1 MRLHSLRARIAFV
14 FVVMMLL
21 VQAGGYV
28 AINSVIDRNARKN
41 IKDQLLVAERVFRQV
56 LAGDGEKL
64 TQASSV
70 IASDFGFRQAVAT
83 RDDATVA
90 SALQNYGGR
99 INADV
104 VMLVGLDGKLIAT
117 QAGPAANHP
126 AFGFPSLIA
135 AAAASGQA
143 ASTGLINGHA
153 YDLVAVPV
161 KAPVAIAWVVMGF
174 VVDDKLAAEMAR
186 LTSLDVSFLHQR
198 ASGQWTVLATSRQ
211 QRSPA
216 VGKMRAAAAPSGT
229 GLSVIDDGAWSADD
243 SPYISRAVPI
253 ATTGAP
259 MIVLL
264 QRSKAEAMA
273 GVMHLHELLLSVTL
287 IGVLISVAGSLFIAR
302 SVTRPL
308 AVLSQ
313 FSQRI
318 ASGDYAEPLV
328 ETSKDEIGA
337 LAGSFNLMQQGIA
350 ERERR
355 ISELAFIDVLTG
367 LPNRAMFTDQL
378 GRALAVAGRAEHPVS
393 VMTMDL
399 DRFKYVNDAL
409 GHPGGDQLLCEVA
422 RRLELAL
429 PRETDLVARLGG
441 DEFAVMLPASDLAG
455 AKVVAA
461 RILKALEVPTVIEG
475 QLVDIGASIG
485 IVTYPRDGNDMDVLM
500 RHADIAMY
508 TAKRL
513 NSGYALYDEKHELNS
528 ALRLSLM
535 GELRQAVEHDQL
547 TLYYQPKV
555 DLATQRVKYV
565 EALVRWIHP
574 TRGFIAPDEFI
585 PFAEQTGYIKTI
597 SRWVANKAI
606 AQSALW
612 RAQGID
618 LAISVNVSARELIQ
632 STLPEIFGELLTRH
646 GVPAHAIWIE
656 VTESAIMDDP
666 NHAIETLDRLHAMGI
681 RISIDD
687 FGTGYSSLTYLK
699 RMPVDELK
707 IDKSFVMGM
716 STHKDDETIVRSTI
730 NLGHNM
736 GLKVVAEGVETEE
749 MLEQLRVLGCDLA
762 QGYHIS
768 RPLPPEKLETW
779 LQQWSGNAAVVAVAE
794 EATEAAVAAVAS
806 EAAVTADA
814 AVAAGV
820 AVAASTAVAAA
831 PAVTAVPA
839 NAVVVAGATVAA

>member
-1 MRLHSLRARIAFV
+1 MTMRLHSLRARIAFV
-14 FVVMMLL
+14 FVVMMLV
-21 VQAGGYV
+21 VQAAAYV
-28 AINSVIDRNARKN
+28 AINSVIDANARKN
-41 IKDQLLVAERVFRQV
+41 IKEQLSVAERVFRQV
-56 LAGDGEKL
+56 LAGDDEKL

-70 IASDFGFRQAVAT
+70 IASDFGFRQAVAS

-99 INADV
+99 IGADV

-117 QAGPAANHP
+117 QDGPALNHP
-126 AFGFPSLIA
+126 AFDFPHLIA
-135 AAAASGQA
+135 QAAAGGQA
-143 ASTGLINGHA
+143 TSTGLINGHA

-174 VVDDKLAAEMAR
+174 VIDDKLAAEMAR
-186 LTSLDVSFLHQR
+186 LTSLDISFLHQR
-198 ASGQWTVLATSRQ
+198 PDGQWTVLATSRSP
-211 QRSPA
+211 RSPRAGSERTAPA
-216 VGKMRAAAAPSGT
+216 VGGAPRTVIPDRAWMDA
-229 GLSVIDDGAWSADD
+229 D
-243 SPYISRAVPI
+243 SPYISRVVPL
-253 ATTGAP
+253 ATSGKP

-264 QRSKAEAMA
+264 QRSMAEAMST
-273 GVMHLHELLLSVTL
+273 VRHLHTLLLSVTL
-287 IGVLISVAGSLFIAR
+287 CGVLFSIIGSLFIAR

-313 FSQRI
+313 FSRRI
-318 ASGDYAEPLV
+318 ANGDYAEPLK
-328 ETSKDEIGA
+328 ESGKDEIGA

-350 ERERR
+350 ERERK
-355 ISELAFIDVLTG
+355 ISELAFMDGLTN
-367 LPNRAMFTDQL
+367 LPNRAMFNDQL
-378 GRALAVAGRAEHPVS
+378 ERALATAKRAVDPVS
-393 VMTMDL
+393 VMMMDL

-409 GHPGGDQLLCEVA
+409 GHSVGDLLLGEVA
-422 RRLELAL
+422 IRLKQAL
-429 PRETDLVARLGG
+429 PRETDIVARLGG
-441 DEFAVMLPASDLAG
+441 DEFAVMLPGTDLQG

-461 RILKALEVPTVIEG
+461 RILKALEMPTMIES

-485 IVTYPRDGNDMDVLM
+485 IVTFPRDGADMDVLM

-508 TAKRL
+508 TAKRT
-513 NSGYALYDEKHELNS
+513 NSGYALYDEKHDQKS

-565 EALVRWIHP
+565 EALVRWDHP
-574 TRGFIAPDEFI
+574 TRGFVAPDEFI

-597 SRWVANKAI
+597 SRWVANRAI
-606 AQSALW
+606 AQCAKW
-612 RAQGID
+612 RAEGID

-632 STLPEIFGELLTRH
+632 STLPEIFAELLMRH
-646 GVPAHAIWIE
+646 GVPAHSIWIE

-681 RISIDD
+681 RLSIDD
-687 FGTGYSSLTYLK
+687 FGTGYSSLSYLK

-716 STHKDDETIVRSTI
+716 ATHKDDETIVRSTI

-749 MLEQLRVLGCDLA
+749 MLEQLRLLDCDLA

-779 LQQWSGNAAVVAVAE
+779 LQEWARNVDAGKLATATATAA
-794 EATEAAVAAVAS
+794 
-806 EAAVTADA
+806 
-814 AVAAGV
+814 
-820 AVAASTAVAAA
+820 
-831 PAVTAVPA
+831 AVPA
-839 NAVVVAGATVAA
+839 